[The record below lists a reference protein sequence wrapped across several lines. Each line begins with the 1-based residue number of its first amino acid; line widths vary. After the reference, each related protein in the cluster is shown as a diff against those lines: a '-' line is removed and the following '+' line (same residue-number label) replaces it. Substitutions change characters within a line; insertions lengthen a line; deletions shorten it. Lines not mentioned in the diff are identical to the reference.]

1 MHTAETTGNLSHFS
15 LRARFW
21 VRVPPSDAATVGAE
35 LAFLGA
41 GRMVKHCTTAQTGV
55 LDMMSRRIDF
65 IRMPAAIGLDGVER
79 KTKLCGDSLVPKAVN
94 AQL

>member
-35 LAFLGA
+35 LTFLGA
-41 GRMVKHCTTAQTGV
+41 GRVVKPRATVQTGI
-55 LDMMSRRIDF
+55 LRMKSLCFHF
-65 IRMPAAIGLDGVER
+65 IRMPAAIGLDSVDRNSKLRGYPFIP
-79 KTKLCGDSLVPKAVN
+79 KTL
-94 AQL
+94 

>member
-1 MHTAETTGNLSHFS
+1 MHTAETTGNLSHFT

-41 GRMVKHCTTAQTGV
+41 WCVVKYYTTA
-55 LDMMSRRIDF
+55 
-65 IRMPAAIGLDGVER
+65 
-79 KTKLCGDSLVPKAVN
+79 
-94 AQL
+94 